1 MQATRSRTSTTS
13 DVWLTPKYI
22 IDDIG
27 PFNLD
32 PCTEKERPWPTAE
45 SHFTLIDDGLMQ
57 DWFGFVW
64 CNPPYGSQTQHW
76 LKKWLS
82 ITMG

>member
-27 PFNLD
+27 PFDLD

-57 DWFGFVW
+57 DWFCLVQPFIRFTNSTLVEKNG
-64 CNPPYGSQTQHW
+64 
-76 LKKWLS
+76 
-82 ITMG
+82 